1 MIFFRALRYLDYKLF
16 WHHRNGYGIHS
27 PFVFDLISRVFRN
40 KIDNDIVCKIELIRK
55 KLIQDNSTL
64 AVRDLGS
71 GSENKG
77 TNLRKVSDIARC
89 SLVQKKYGLLLSKMA
104 IEFGEPFI
112 IEFGT
117 SFGISTMYLAGGSR
131 NAIVYTMEGCPAISE
146 KAEENFVEAGFKNI
160 RMFTGSFDD
169 LLPSIMN
176 LSGSPGL
183 IFIDG
188 NHRKDPVINYFCKM
202 REISGNQTVII
213 IDDIH
218 YSKEMEE
225 AWEIIKQKEKVTMTI
240 DIGRMGLVFF
250 RKGMT
255 HIDYKIRY

>member
-1 MIFFRALRYLDYKLF
+1 MIFFRAIRYLEYKLF
-16 WHHRNGYGIHS
+16 WQHRNGHGIHS

-40 KIDNDIVCKIELIRK
+40 KINPDIVCKIESIRK
-55 KLIQDNSTL
+55 NLISDNSTL

-71 GSENKG
+71 GSENTK
-77 TNLRKVSDIARC
+77 TNLRRVSDIARY
-89 SLVQKKYGLLLSKMA
+89 SPVQKKYGFLLSNMA
-104 IEFGEPFI
+104 IEFGAPFI

-117 SFGISTMYLAGGSR
+117 SFGISTMYLAGESR
-131 NAIVYTMEGCPAISE
+131 NVIVYTMEGCPAISE
-146 KAEENFVEAGFKNI
+146 KARENFEETGFSNI

-176 LSGSPGL
+176 LPGTPGL

-188 NHRKDPVINYFCKM
+188 NHRKDPVINYFCRM
-202 REISGNQTVII
+202 REISGDKTVII
-213 IDDIH
+213 LDDIH
-218 YSKEMEE
+218 YSLEMEE
-225 AWEIIKQKEKVTMTI
+225 AWEIIKHSEKVTMTI
-240 DIGRMGLVFF
+240 DIGRMGIVFF